1 MGAEPSDGILP
12 LLRIGVKENW
22 TNSLL
27 SSKIACRD
35 NEGVF
40 WRIKLAN
47 TKSAI
52 KRIKQ
57 NHKRRLRNRLFTGRA
72 RTFIKNARS
81 TMEEGTPADART
93 ATLAAI
99 SALDKAAE
107 KGIIHK
113 NNAARR
119 KGRLMRRLSQRN
131 QRLTTDVGPVKWHGP
146 PMFFWSW
153 WITSGAMP
161 AFLLE

>member
-1 MGAEPSDGILP
+1 M
-12 LLRIGVKENW
+12 
-22 TNSLL
+22 
-27 SSKIACRD
+27 
-35 NEGVF
+35 
-40 WRIKLAN
+40 AN

-57 NHKRRLRNRLFTGRA
+57 NHKRRLRNRLFTGTA
-72 RTFIKNARS
+72 RTFVKNARTFVES
-81 TMEEGTPADART
+81 GTPEEART

-119 KGRLMRRLSQRN
+119 KGRLMRRLA
-131 QRLTTDVGPVKWHGP
+131 K
-146 PMFFWSW
+146 MEK
-153 WITSGAMP
+153 P
-161 AFLLE
+161 AA

>member
-1 MGAEPSDGILP
+1 M
-12 LLRIGVKENW
+12 
-22 TNSLL
+22 
-27 SSKIACRD
+27 
-35 NEGVF
+35 
-40 WRIKLAN
+40 AN

-72 RTFIKNARS
+72 RTFVRNARS
-81 TMEEGTPADART
+81 SIETGTPEGART

-119 KGRLMRRLSQRN
+119 KGRLMRRLAEMEKPS
-131 QRLTTDVGPVKWHGP
+131 
-146 PMFFWSW
+146 
-153 WITSGAMP
+153 A
-161 AFLLE
+161 